1 MHRRGRERITERE
14 RERVLLGEK
23 ERENKRER
31 GVSKGERERV
41 CFGERERERGV
52 KGVCE
57 RERMKQRCIY
67 VVGETKDE
75 VFISSSLGD
84 FFISRIF

>member
-1 MHRRGRERITERE
+1 MRERERIRERSERGRERECASVR
-14 RERVLLGEK
+14 
-23 ERENKRER
+23 
-31 GVSKGERERV
+31 
-41 CFGERERERGV
+41 ERERERGV
-52 KGVCE
+52 RGVFE